1 MSRSSA
7 EKNHKTFLA
16 YVPGEQFSFEWVA
29 VVIIHL
35 WYRPFFSAN
44 IFVINA
50 SCQCW
55 CSLHLFG
62 SVLVDHTLDWLF
74 FSGLHSLCF
83 LFRFSR
89 YIADWIQSF
98 EPIHTS
104 SVHCYK
110 WVGCLYEYFA
120 AHRPMSLLWRLFS
133 ASSYWDS
140 KDSSWCHWKFK
151 SLWLLPLA
159 KLNPP
164 RCMV

>member
-1 MSRSSA
+1 MRETLHMLSESHSA
-7 EKNHKTFLA
+7 EENHKTFLA

-44 IFVINA
+44 ILVINA

-83 LFRFSR
+83 LLRFSR

-110 WVGCLYEYFA
+110 WVGCLYEY
-120 AHRPMSLLWRLFS
+120 
-133 ASSYWDS
+133 
-140 KDSSWCHWKFK
+140 
-151 SLWLLPLA
+151 LLPIDQFLCCEGSFLPLLTETV
-159 KLNPP
+159 KIHPGVTESSNH
-164 RCMV
+164 CGCCH